1 MHNKEMS
8 FSSSTSVEDVFTAP
22 SMTICITMD
31 QNFTNGWNN
40 QDWLEPYK
48 YDFSFPFPD
57 LGVIHDK
64 SLGQVVLFI
73 QVPIYFLVMD
83 WVHENMVSIMKKWV

>member
-1 MHNKEMS
+1 MKSFKVIFALVLLCIFIYLVVGGIQKMQNKEMS
-8 FSSSTSVEDVFTAP
+8 FSSSTSVEDEFTAP

-64 SLGQVVLFI
+64 SFR
-73 QVPIYFLVMD
+73 
-83 WVHENMVSIMKKWV
+83 